1 MRNSFFLSNEIVL
14 RRIIKMFTKIEAI
27 KTINVNLFCDENS
40 LPIKGLKRK
49 ITADNIVHKI

>member
-1 MRNSFFLSNEIVL
+1 
-14 RRIIKMFTKIEAI
+14 MFTKIEAI

-49 ITADNIVHKI
+49 ITADNIVHKIWTETTCLVNELTSFL